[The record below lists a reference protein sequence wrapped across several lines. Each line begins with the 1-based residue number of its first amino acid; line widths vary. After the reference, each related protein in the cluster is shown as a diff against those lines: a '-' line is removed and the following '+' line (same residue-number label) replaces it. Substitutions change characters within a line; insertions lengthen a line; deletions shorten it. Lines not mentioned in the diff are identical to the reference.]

1 MKQKSGLDAK
11 KKLIMAAALTG
22 LVAGVTLNSK
32 VAFAGD
38 HKASA
43 KAEKKGDAKCADGS
57 CGDKKD
63 KKAGAKCADGSC
75 GDKKAKD
82 KKKKKAGAKCAD
94 GSCGD
99 KK

>member
-1 MKQKSGLDAK
+1 MSQNSKLDTK
-11 KKLIMAAALTG
+11 KKLVMAAALAG
-22 LVAGVTLNSK
+22 LIGGVTLNSK

-38 HKASA
+38 KAGA
-43 KAEKKGDAKCADGS
+43 TKAE
-57 CGDKKD
+57 

-75 GDKKAKD
+75 GDKKEKKAKAKCADGSCGDKKDKD
-82 KKKKKAGAKCAD
+82 KKKKKSGAKCAD

>member
-1 MKQKSGLDAK
+1 MKRKTGLDTK
-11 KKLIMAAALTG
+11 KKLILAAALTG
-22 LVAGVTLNSK
+22 LVTGVTLNSK

-38 HKASA
+38 HNKSA
-43 KAEKKGDAKCADGS
+43 KAE
-57 CGDKKD
+57 

-75 GDKKAKD
+75 GDKKEKKAGAKCADSSCGDKKGKD